1 MERAVQINGFRELFS
16 VQRGDMGE
24 APLIRA
30 AANPIDI
37 PVIELN

>member
-1 MERAVQINGFRELFS
+1 MERAVQINGFRELLR
-16 VQRGDMGE
+16 VRRGEMGE

-37 PVIELN
+37 SVIELN